1 MVTVYLKIATD
12 TSYGVRIFFLKFHDI
27 FQVPTV
33 IHIYAYTEVCSLKPS
48 ICILPPACSPHSA
61 FCTSSAFYFQ
71 SAVCILPSL
80 CILPLVRPVRSLRFT
95 LTDHNLPRAFICV
108 LWTNVTCIPLT
119 GQNNN
124 TNLYQSSQSK
134 SSNFPLHF

>member
-1 MVTVYLKIATD
+1 MHTVYLKIATD
-12 TSYGVRIFFLKFHDI
+12 TSSYGVRILFLKFHDI

-33 IHIYAYTEVCSLKPS
+33 IHIYAYTEVRSLKSS
-48 ICILPPACSPHSA
+48 ICILPPVCSPQSTFCTSPTFYSQSAFYPHSA
-61 FCTSSAFYFQ
+61 FYPWPA
-71 SAVCILPSL
+71 
-80 CILPLVRPVRSLRFT
+80 VRSLRFT